1 MDFTYP
7 SLEEPVPSKLPTQMP
22 PPPIETNEKALLVT
36 DQDEK
41 LRLSTQPALAG
52 PGAAPRAEA
61 SPIIQPA
68 PATKSVPQVLSWRL
82 FVCLFVCFLLTLFFC
97 FNVIL
102 THVTQNF
109 IYYL

>member
-1 MDFTYP
+1 
-7 SLEEPVPSKLPTQMP
+7 
-22 PPPIETNEKALLVT
+22 
-36 DQDEK
+36 
-41 LRLSTQPALAG
+41 
-52 PGAAPRAEA
+52 
-61 SPIIQPA
+61 
-68 PATKSVPQVLSWRL
+68 LSWRL